1 MSKKQVI
8 LSGFFIVL
16 VFAFY
21 FGLTKAIPEFGRP
34 KVPPIGTVQPF
45 AFLNQDSNY
54 VTEKDLKGKIA
65 VVNFFFTTCNTV
77 CPKMN
82 NNLKSVYDQVKN
94 EPGVV
99 LYSFTSDPK
108 RDSVA
113 QLKRYADSLG
123 VDGKKWVFLTGRKD
137 SLYSAARHSFRLDDP
152 QNYVTNIDDDFLH
165 TQFIALVNRKGE
177 VVHIYDGIK
186 PSEVNEMQERI
197 KTLLKE

>member
-1 MSKKQVI
+1 MSKKQI
-8 LSGFFIVL
+8 FLSLFFVAL

-21 FGLTKAIPEFGRP
+21 FGLTKAIPEFG
-34 KVPPIGTVQPF
+34 KKKFPPIGVVQPF
-45 AFLNQDSNY
+45 AFTNQDGNW
-54 VTEKDLKGKIA
+54 VTEKDMKGKIA

-82 NNLKSVYDQVKN
+82 NNLKKVYEQVKN
-94 EPGVV
+94 EPEVV
-99 LYSFTSDPK
+99 LYSFTSDPQ
-108 RDSVA
+108 RDSVP

-123 VDGKKWVFLTGRKD
+123 VDAKKWVFLTGRKD
-137 SLYSAARHSFRLDDP
+137 SLYATARHSFRLDDP
-152 QNYVTNIDDDFLH
+152 KNFVANIDDDFLH